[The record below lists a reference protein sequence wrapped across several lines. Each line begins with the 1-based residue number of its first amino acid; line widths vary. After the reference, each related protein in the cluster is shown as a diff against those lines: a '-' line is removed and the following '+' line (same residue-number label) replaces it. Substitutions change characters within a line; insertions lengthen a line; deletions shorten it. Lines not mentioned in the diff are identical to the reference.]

1 MTVTDKMDLVYV
13 GILAT
18 SIQDHGF
25 VVMIDAIDVHQQFKF
40 RTMFTF
46 QALVWRKEMTL
57 QLFPFL
63 RGDKAANNSVVQF
76 P

>member
-25 VVMIDAIDVHQQFKF
+25 VVMIDAIDVHQQLNLG
-40 RTMFTF
+40 RC
-46 QALVWRKEMTL
+46 
-57 QLFPFL
+57 
-63 RGDKAANNSVVQF
+63 
-76 P
+76 

>member
-46 QALVWRKEMTL
+46 QGRKEMTL
-57 QLFPFL
+57 QFFPFL

-76 P
+76 L